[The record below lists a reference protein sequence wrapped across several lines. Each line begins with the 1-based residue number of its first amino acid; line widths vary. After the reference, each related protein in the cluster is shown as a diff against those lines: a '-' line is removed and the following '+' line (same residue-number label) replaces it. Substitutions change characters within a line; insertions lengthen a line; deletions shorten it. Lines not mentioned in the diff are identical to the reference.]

1 MPNPN
6 AIDDF
11 AARYANAWSSQR
23 PAAVAAFFA
32 PNGSLTIND
41 GPTAVGR
48 FAIADAA
55 RGFMTA
61 FPDLQVFCDH
71 VTPTGDRVEFHWT
84 LDGHNT
90 GPGGKGNRVRLSGFE
105 EWRLSDNGLIQES
118 RGHFAAAEYQRQ
130 IEHGYQC

>member
-1 MPNPN
+1 MPDPN

-23 PAAVAAFFA
+23 PDAVAAFFA
-32 PNGSLTIND
+32 PDGSLTINE
-41 GPTAVGR
+41 GPAAVGR
-48 FAIADAA
+48 SAIADAA

-71 VTPTGDRVEFHWT
+71 VTLAGDRVEFHWT

-90 GPGGKGNRVRLSGFE
+90 GPGGKGNRVRLS
-105 EWRLSDNGLIQES
+105 
-118 RGHFAAAEYQRQ
+118 
-130 IEHGYQC
+130 